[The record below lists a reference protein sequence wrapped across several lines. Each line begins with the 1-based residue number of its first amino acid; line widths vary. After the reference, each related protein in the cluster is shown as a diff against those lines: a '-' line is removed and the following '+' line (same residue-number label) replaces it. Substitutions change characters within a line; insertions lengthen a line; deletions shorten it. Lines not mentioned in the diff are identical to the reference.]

1 MSRSNR
7 NVNEGQCSHSTWPFS
22 QFAVSH
28 LAVSLV
34 VFFPVYVFYILMG
47 LTVEWTD
54 GFPSFRKC
62 FILYKTQ
69 LCSEGILIVTN
80 TYEGFHSQLN
90 AAFGR
95 RHPTVFKVI
104 EVVKDIALWVLGHL
118 GERKLDFTWEVKIYW
133 Q

>member
-1 MSRSNR
+1 
-7 NVNEGQCSHSTWPFS
+7 
-22 QFAVSH
+22 
-28 LAVSLV
+28 
-34 VFFPVYVFYILMG
+34 MG

-80 TYEGFHSQLN
+80 AYEGFHSQLN

-104 EVVKDIALWVLGHL
+104 EVVKDIASCVLEHL
-118 GERKLDFTWEVKIYW
+118 GKRKLDFTWEVKIYW
-133 Q
+133 K